1 MDIIYTSIKQVHV
14 AVALLTFV
22 LFVVR
27 IAWMI
32 GSPEQ
37 LQRRWV
43 KVVPHAIDT
52 VLLLSGVWL
61 AWQLGAAGVRGWL
74 SAKMVALVLYIV
86 LGTIALRRGRTRRL
100 RIAAAAGAVVIF
112 AYIVSVAMTKSPW
125 WLGRLAVNF

>member
-1 MDIIYTSIKQVHV
+1 MDINFTSIKQVHV

-43 KVVPHAIDT
+43 KIVPHAVDT

-61 AWQLGAAGVRGWL
+61 AWQLGAGGVRGWL
-74 SAKMVALVLYIV
+74 SAKLAAVVLYIV
-86 LGTIALRRGRTRRL
+86 LGTIALRRGRTQRL
-100 RIAAAAGAVVIF
+100 RIAAAACAVAMF

-125 WLGRLAVNF
+125 GLGRLALNF

>member
-1 MDIIYTSIKQVHV
+1 MDINFTLIKHVHV

-43 KVVPHAIDT
+43 KIVPHAIDT

-61 AWQLGAAGVRGWL
+61 AVQLGAAGVRGWL
-74 SAKMVALVLYIV
+74 AAKMAAVVLYIL
-86 LGTIALRRGRTRRL
+86 LGTIALRRGRTQRL
-100 RIAAAAGAVVIF
+100 RIAAAAGAVAMF

-125 WLGRLAVNF
+125 CLARLALNF